1 MYKAMDLIQS
11 EEALEVIVQLGKDL
25 TYGNTSAIPVFDG
38 SAPIF
43 GEPR

>member
-25 TYGNTSAIPVFDG
+25 TYGNMYM
-38 SAPIF
+38 
-43 GEPR
+43 